1 MVRPVVLIDWMP
13 TGRFYR
19 SLPTIN
25 FITPGPPER
34 AALIVFPFRARGEGM
49 MRSMNIAAVV
59 LAFALC
65 TIPAQAHE
73 ILARGAT
80 ETLTPRDRQAA
91 ARAEQEALERD
102 EPVRNFIWQGPD
114 GASGVII
121 VSGQYPDFYGMGR
134 CRNLVHVIRHLGDG
148 GVNPTF
154 EAKVCRN
161 WEGQWRVEKP

>member
-1 MVRPVVLIDWMP
+1 LDANRTFFAGIANHQFHDLPGRPK
-13 TGRFYR
+13 GRPLLFSR
-19 SLPTIN
+19 
-25 FITPGPPER
+25 F
-34 AALIVFPFRARGEGM
+34 ALGVGGM
-49 MRSMNIAAVV
+49 MRSANIAAGV
-59 LAFALC
+59 LVFALGAM
-65 TIPAQAHE
+65 PAGGHE

-91 ARAEQEALERD
+91 ARAEQEALDRD

-114 GASGVII
+114 GASGVIV

-134 CRNLVHVIRHLGDG
+134 CRNLVHVIRHAGDG

-161 WEGQWRVEKP
+161 WEGQWSVEKP